1 MLSAHEKG
9 RQIRKAEFKSALK
22 RLAEI
27 LQPAVTTSDGQWAIK
42 GFLDAFKNVYTIT
55 ADTKIVSKILE
66 IHLFPRLLEFAHKTD
81 YRIIL
86 TEHQNHYPDFSFVHK
101 DDERIRF
108 AVDLKTTFRK
118 GLNVN
123 GYTLGSHG
131 KYFQDPTSTKNVR
144 FPYGSYWG
152 HFCLGLI
159 YTRSDMKIANKKPVE
174 ADLEEMAVYSVNE
187 LGSNPEAVPE
197 SKRRNVKTLLE
208 ITSVMKDLQFFA
220 CEKWEIASD
229 QEGSGNTENIGG
241 IKSIE
246 NILNGRG
253 VFCKLGEKVFNE
265 YWSNYAKITDPKTG
279 EKITSL
285 YDYLKF
291 KRMDPA
297 LAFYE
302 KKRQVGARR
311 RRKSKR

>member
-1 MLSAHEKG
+1 MSSAHIKG
-9 RQIRKAEFKSALK
+9 KKARKTEFKSALK
-22 RLAEI
+22 LLAES
-27 LQPAVTTSDGQWAIK
+27 LQPAVTTADGQWAIK
-42 GFLDAFKNVYTIT
+42 GFLDVFKNVYTIT

-66 IHLFPRLLEFAHKTD
+66 IHLFPRLLEFAHKIG
-81 YRIIL
+81 YRIVL

-101 DDERIRF
+101 DDDRIRF

-118 GLNVN
+118 GVDVN

-144 FPYGSYWG
+144 FPYGSYVG

-159 YTRSDMKIANKKPVE
+159 YTRTDMKAANKKAAD

-187 LGSNPEAVPE
+187 LGSNPEAAPAT
-197 SKRRNVKTLLE
+197 KRRNVKTLLE

-246 NILNGRG
+246 NIIGGRG
-253 VFCKLGEKVFNE
+253 VFFRLGENIFNE

-279 EKITSL
+279 EAITSL
-285 YDYLKF
+285 YDYLEF
-291 KRMDPA
+291 KGMDPT

-302 KKRQVGARR
+302 KNRQVGARR
-311 RRKSKR
+311 KRTSKK